1 MKNVKRILAVFLLVA
16 ISLTLCACNGK
27 EMGNSKQG
35 KFSQDVI
42 LYFSNPEY
50 NNMISENRTIYY
62 DDEKDV
68 ARIVI
73 EELIKGPVDPT
84 LRSVIPKETTL
95 YSVVTEGLLAVA
107 NFSADYYN
115 FSQGNTQGAELI
127 ARYSIVKTLC
137 GLGNIE
143 RVNILV
149 EGEPILNQSGNP
161 IGPLGENDIVFTQN
175 SNENI
180 TQKFV
185 TLYFAD
191 AMGEKLVAERR
202 KASLV
207 DNRLEKTVVLE
218 LVKGPKNSDIFATI
232 PKDTKVL
239 SVETKEGICFV
250 NLSEEFITKFSG
262 GSSAATL
269 AIYSI
274 VNSLTELP
282 DIDRVQFLIDGVK
295 VETFGDYIFSEPFGR
310 DKHILE

>member
-1 MKNVKRILAVFLLVA
+1 
-16 ISLTLCACNGK
+16 
-27 EMGNSKQG
+27 MGNTKQG
-35 KFSQDVI
+35 KFSQDVV
-42 LYFSNPEY
+42 LYFSNPEF
-50 NNMISENRTIYY
+50 NNMISEKRTIYY
-62 DDEKDV
+62 NNEEDV
-68 ARIVI
+68 AEIVI
-73 EELIKGPVDPT
+73 EELIKGPVDPA
-84 LRSVIPKETTL
+84 LRGVIPKETKL
-95 YSVVTEGLLAVA
+95 YSICADGLVA
-107 NFSADYYN
+107 EVNFSSDYYN
-115 FSQGNTQGAELI
+115 YSQENTQGAELI

-143 RVNILV
+143 KVNILV
-149 EGEPILNQSGNP
+149 EGEPVLNQSGNP

-180 TQKFV
+180 THKFV
-185 TLYFAD
+185 TLYFSD

-218 LVKGPKNSDIFATI
+218 LVKGPKNNDNFATI

-295 VETFGDYIFSEPFGR
+295 VETFGDYIFSEPFAR